1 MASTLTPTQL
11 DALRRKLEAERD
23 RILRVLAAP
32 APAGP
37 QPDQETELEEAAQRE
52 TERARRANV
61 EARERAL
68 LREVEHA
75 LAKLAGG
82 RYGASEKTGDPIP
95 YERLSA
101 MPWARD
107 AVGE

>member
-1 MASTLTPTQL
+1 MASTLTPAQL
-11 DALRRKLEAERD
+11 DALRRKLEDERA
-23 RILRVLAAP
+23 RIRRVLASP

-52 TERARRANV
+52 TERARRADV
-61 EARERAL
+61 DARERSL

-75 LAKLAGG
+75 LTKLARGE
-82 RYGASEKTGDPIP
+82 YGASERTGDPIP

-101 MPWARD
+101 VPWARD